1 MSHYAAPIQA
11 MRFIIEDVVGID
23 GIAALPGYEDAS
35 PDVTAAILEE
45 AGKFASEV
53 LAPLN
58 RVGDIQGCR
67 LEGGNVAT
75 PAGWQEAYRAFCAG
89 GWPTIAAPHAYGG
102 QGMPKLVA
110 AAVMEMWQ
118 ASNLAFSLMPL
129 LSTGAAEALQIGASE
144 AIKQKY
150 LPRLVSGQWG
160 GTMNL
165 TEPQAGS
172 DLAALR
178 ARAEPAPDGSYRIF
192 GQKIFITY
200 GEHQLTENIIH
211 LVLARLPDAPPGVK
225 GISLFLVPKY
235 LVNDDGALGDRNDVR
250 CVSLE
255 HKLGIHASPTC
266 VMAYGD
272 NGGAIGYLVGEP
284 NRGLEYMFI
293 MMNEARFGVGMQGIA
308 IGERAFQQALAYA
321 KERNQGR
328 DPVSGEPNVTIIHHP
343 DVRRMLLMMQ
353 SRTQAARM
361 LAYWVA
367 ARFDVSRA
375 HPDAALREKARSQI
389 DFLIPIVKG
398 WSTEV
403 GNDSASIGVQIHGGM
418 GFVEETGAA
427 QHMRDARIQT
437 IYEGTTGIQANDL
450 LTRKLLRDDGSS
462 MNQLLACMRADLD
475 KLRPVDDELIKSL
488 VSRLEASLAQFESA
502 ARCLIERG
510 KADLGAAMFVA
521 VPFLML
527 AGTVCGAWQWGKA
540 VLAASRHLGEGT
552 GDGAFH
558 RRQIELAHF
567 YMTHVATGA
576 SALTETVAHGAYEW
590 GVPA

>member
-1 MSHYAAPIQA
+1 M
-11 MRFIIEDVVGID
+11 
-23 GIAALPGYEDAS
+23 
-35 PDVTAAILEE
+35 AAILDE
-45 AGKFASEV
+45 ADKFASEV

-67 LEGGNVAT
+67 LEDGNVAT
-75 PAGWQEAYRAFCAG
+75 PAGWQEAYRTFRAG
-89 GWPTIAAPHAYGG
+89 GWPTIAAPHEYGG

-129 LSTGAAEALQIGASE
+129 LSTGAAEALQIAASE
-144 AIKQKY
+144 PIKQKY
-150 LPRLVSGQWG
+150 LPKLVSGQWG

-178 ARAEPAPDGSYRIF
+178 ARAEPAADGSYRIF

-200 GEHQLTENIIH
+200 GEHQLTDNILH

-250 CVSLE
+250 CVSVE

-272 NGGAIGYLVGEP
+272 NSGAIGYLVGEP
-284 NRGLEYMFI
+284 SHGLEYMFV
-293 MMNEARFGVGMQGIA
+293 MMNEARFGVGLQGIA
-308 IGERAFQQALAYA
+308 IAERAYQQALAYA
-321 KERNQGR
+321 HERIQGR
-328 DPVSGEPNVTIIHHP
+328 DALTGEGSVPIAAHP
-343 DVRRMLLMMQ
+343 DVRRMLMLMQ

-361 LAYWVA
+361 LAYWVVGQ
-367 ARFDVSRA
+367 FDVAHAHTDAYERERA
-375 HPDAALREKARSQI
+375 HQLV

-403 GNDSASIGVQIHGGM
+403 GNDSAYLGVQIHGGM

-427 QHMRDARIQT
+427 QHMRDARILT

-450 LTRKLLRDDGSS
+450 LTRKLLRDNGSS
-462 MNQLLACMRADLD
+462 LKQLLACMRADLD
-475 KLRPVDDELIKSL
+475 SLRSIDDQRIKGL
-488 VSRLEASLAQFESA
+488 VPPMEASLVHFESA
-502 ARCLIERG
+502 ALSLIERG
-510 KADLGAAMFVA
+510 KTNLGAVMFVA

-540 VLAASRHLGEGT
+540 VLAASRRLGDGT
-552 GDGAFH
+552 GDARFH
-558 RRQIELAHF
+558 REQIELAHF
-567 YMTHVATGA
+567 YMAHVATGA
-576 SALTETVAHGAYEW
+576 SALAETVAHGAHEW
-590 GVPA
+590 GMGA